1 MRLLRVKFT
10 QNISSI
16 IIIIIIITKR
26 WAFIITN
33 QR

>member
-10 QNISSI
+10 QNNSS